1 MLSTLIPI
9 AHLFAVGD
17 SMLDR
22 LVGDW
27 SATDWLFR
35 DSAGHDAR
43 WIVGHVAIQRRRVA
57 TWVRIPCTPVD
68 WEGAFQ
74 RGSSSSAVPDHVAP
88 RMLVTACHE
97 AHAHMMLGWHTLT
110 EAALEQP
117 LGRNLPDGSSTIGGA
132 IRFLAWHEA
141 YHLGQLGLLRR
152 MIGKPGIA

>member
-1 MLSTLIPI
+1 MSPTLIPI

-17 SMLDR
+17 TMLDR

-27 SATDWLFR
+27 SATEWLFK
-35 DSAGHDAR
+35 DAAGHDAR
-43 WIVGHVAIQRRRVA
+43 WIVGHLAIQRRRVA
-57 TWVRIPCTPVD
+57 TWAGHPCAPVD

-74 RGSSSSAVPDHVAP
+74 RGSSSAAVPDHLDPRTLVA
-88 RMLVTACHE
+88 ACHE
-97 AHAHMMLGWHTLT
+97 AQARIAIGWPTLT